1 MCHTYTHTHTK
12 KSEFIY
18 VSLRLLL
25 SVPQSTL
32 EAVAVTC
39 HAWGILL
46 IGSQATKLEQCERAL
61 IQALQSRIHK
71 RWCQMMYKSWSL
83 SECADRGK
91 LRTWGH
97 NKAKLGKITNVLDIG
112 KNAPQTSQTAKLRL
126 SLLVA
131 PVLPV
136 QTRKLQDIV
145 AVAAGI
151 AHTRSWRTALGLL
164 VLGWPICSSPK
175 ECQTPLETL
184 GNRLVGKEHVWG
196 FNNLAGTG
204 QSLEEHEHSIQPPM
218 VFGSA
223 QADRWRCKHGNC
235 HPENLGRQRDSK
247 T

>member
-1 MCHTYTHTHTK
+1 MDVPHVHTHTPK

-97 NKAKLGKITNVLDIG
+97 NKAKLGK
-112 KNAPQTSQTAKLRL
+112 
-126 SLLVA
+126 
-131 PVLPV
+131 
-136 QTRKLQDIV
+136 LQDIV

-196 FNNLAGTG
+196 FNNVAGTG
-204 QSLEEHEHSIQPPM
+204 QSLEKHEHSIQPPM